1 LGPNPLQRKLLQNV
15 LTPKGG
21 NRYYLKFSNEGVG
34 ANDIEGGNT
43 ENSVGIVDSG
53 LHENFTGNGDGA
65 VDLFLNQTNNDN
77 CCTKTKYLNTYGV
90 SDDSNQSF
98 GANFSTS
105 NGQVT
110 NDRSIDV
117 EKIVTGHAGLARN
130 TSGNDDYFTTF

>member
-1 LGPNPLQRKLLQNV
+1 MVIPAWPPMTGQFTVVGSKPLTKKIVKKRFKTKKN
-15 LTPKGG
+15 G
-21 NRYYLKFSNEGVG
+21 NCYYLKFSNEGVG

-43 ENSVGIVDSG
+43 ENSVGIVDAG

-105 NGQVT
+105 NG
-110 NDRSIDV
+110 
-117 EKIVTGHAGLARN
+117 
-130 TSGNDDYFTTF
+130 